1 MLELPVEP
9 MPDVPALD
17 EPMPDEPM
25 PDEPMPDEPM
35 RGDESMPLHAL
46 SAATQ
51 MAESKSFFISISF
64 EQLSDA
70 APCGRRHVCHHHH
83 G

>member
-1 MLELPVEP
+1 MPELPVEP
-9 MPDVPALD
+9 MPDAPALD
-17 EPMPDEPM
+17 EPMR
-25 PDEPMPDEPM
+25 DEPM
-35 RGDESMPLHAL
+35 RDDESMPLQAL

-51 MAESKSFFISISF
+51 MAESISFFISISF

-70 APCGRRHVCHHHH
+70 APCGHRHACHHYN